1 MTMTVAKVFL
11 DTNIVLRATI
21 TQFPLHEQVREFVNN
36 YVVAETELWINRQV
50 VREYFNQVTRPQIFM
65 NPMKS
70 EQIQSQYEVMRAM
83 FRIADETE
91 AVTTQL
97 ITLLKDYPTA
107 GKQVHDANIVAT
119 MLAYNIGTLVTLNT
133 SDFKRFEDKITLL
146 SP

>member
-1 MTMTVAKVFL
+1 MTDAKVFL

-21 TQFPLHEQVREFVNN
+21 TQFPLHGQVLEFVNT
-36 YVVAETELWINRQV
+36 YVVSGTELWINRQI

-65 NPMKS
+65 SPMKS
-70 EQIQSQYEVMRAM
+70 EQIQPQYEVMRAM
-83 FRIADETE
+83 FKIADETE

-97 ITLLKDYPTA
+97 ITLLQAYPTA

-119 MLAYNIGTLVTLNT
+119 MLAYDINTLLTMNID
-133 SDFKRFEDKITLL
+133 DFKRFEDKITLI

>member
-1 MTMTVAKVFL
+1 MTVAKVFL

-36 YVVAETELWINRQV
+36 YIVGETELWINRQV

-65 NPMKS
+65 NPMKP
-70 EQIQSQYEVMRAM
+70 EQIQPQYEVMCTM
-83 FRIADETE
+83 FKIADETE
-91 AVTTQL
+91 AVTAQL
-97 ITLLKDYPTA
+97 IILLQEYPTA

-119 MLAYNIGTLVTLNT
+119 MLAYDINTLLTMNID
-133 SDFKRFEDKITLL
+133 DFKRFEDKITLI